1 MDTTTSTPVRG
12 HLRLVGKRR
21 ISHGLYDDLV
31 PEQHDDAQFV
41 SDLRAYLLVLPESAV
56 YTSVTAARVL
66 GWRLPQLPEHVP
78 VFAAVHQK
86 DPRPRRAGL
95 VCSRLVG
102 ARTAQDRA
110 KKLPV
115 DTPPE
120 ILLRAARDFGVLD
133 LVIMIDSALA
143 LGQLQSA
150 DMARI
155 LASRRPGVRV
165 LRAAWRLSHPKT
177 ESAGESLL
185 RAIHR
190 VLGVL
195 VEPQVVLH
203 DDEGRVVGRADLLLT
218 GTRRIHEYD
227 GAGHRDQTQHRTDL
241 RRDRGLQAAAYERSG
256 YTLDDL
262 LNHPMVVMHEIDR
275 ALERP
280 HDVRRLDAWR
290 RLVED
295 SMYGAIGR
303 ARTRDRWRR
312 WGDFVVLRAG

>member
-1 MDTTTSTPVRG
+1 MDTTTSAPVRG

-31 PEQHDDAQFV
+31 PGQHDDAQFI

-78 VFAAVHQK
+78 VFAAVQQK

-102 ARTAQDRA
+102 ARTARDRTTVP
-110 KKLPV
+110 L
-115 DTPPE
+115 DTPTE

-143 LGQLQSA
+143 LGQLRNA
-150 DMARI
+150 DMEKI

-165 LRAAWRLSHPKT
+165 LRAAWRLAHPRT

-190 VLGVL
+190 IMGVL
-195 VEPQVVLH
+195 VEPQAVLH
-203 DDEGRVVGRADLLLT
+203 DADGRVVGRADLLLT
-218 GTRRIHEYD
+218 GTRRVHEYD
-227 GAGHRDQTQHRTDL
+227 GAGHRDKAQHRTDL
-241 RRDRGLQAAAYERSG
+241 RRERGLLAAAYERSG

-262 LNHPMVVMHEIDR
+262 LNHPLVVMHEIDR
-275 ALERP
+275 VLGRP
-280 HDVRRLDAWR
+280 HDVRRLDGWR

-295 SMYGAIGR
+295 SMYGATGR
-303 ARTRDRWRR
+303 ARVRDRWRR